1 MNCDVELAPAQAGI
15 SELVEEFRRCT
26 PDAGGWNRVD
36 DNERV
41 RFAVWENQSADG
53 KKHSAAGFEA
63 KPWEGASDLRE
74 FLVDDIVNEE
84 VAVCCASFWRALIR
98 AQGVQP
104 NDAGTAAV
112 MTRLLDW
119 IVKGRLANALLREVE
134 LSAQYMRTYGWVAVH
149 PTWVR
154 ELGKRNQR
162 VTLDEFVAMSPQLAV
177 AIVDESQEDVAVEIL
192 GNVYAKWVAEQA
204 KAGGIED
211 PPPLPPQRIRSAVR
225 DLRRDGKAL
234 IPVPFVAKSQPA
246 IEVLR
251 PFYDVFIP
259 DEIGDSQR
267 GRVYVRSWYRSEDLK
282 AKIRTD
288 GWNED
293 WVEAAC
299 KTQGQQSVWSKSAN
313 VGAASTWTS
322 VENSQSPWIEVLTCY
337 SRRIDSD
344 GVPGIYCTVFSPHVT
359 SNESSPDRDESS
371 PDRELFATHGLLDY
385 QHGQVPIVVGVREW
399 VCRSITNSRGVPEV
413 ASPLA
418 RMSKVMQD
426 SLVDRTA
433 LTTLPPRMVP
443 ARLMDEDQEFGP
455 AATIPVLRGEEPRFM
470 DVPAHDGVAE
480 GILRWTHERV
490 DQSFARLS
498 ANVPPARVQARQQHM
513 VNGFLGMWA
522 EVFRQVLALI
532 IQYMP
537 DAEFR
542 RVTDFDKPK
551 LSAGEIAGSYDLI
564 LSVDVRELDMDFA
577 IKQLEAVSKFVLPE
591 DAAGVVDRAKLVRMK
606 LQAINPLLAR
616 EIVSDQAGAQ
626 QKIFK
631 DVSAEIASM
640 FLGNPPN
647 LVENDPTAPMQLQ
660 FAAQVIQANPNYQ
673 AALQSNP
680 RFAEMMDVWAK
691 NRMQSKAQEENKIVG
706 RLGVKPIET
715 NAQP

>member
-1 MNCDVELAPAQAGI
+1 MKCEDELAPAEAGI
-15 SELVEEFRRCT
+15 AELLEEFQRCS

-41 RFAVWENQSADG
+41 RFAVWENQTSDG
-53 KKHSAAGFEA
+53 KKHSAPGFEA
-63 KPWEGASDLRE
+63 KPWENASDLRE

-104 NDAGTAAV
+104 NDAGIAAV

-119 IVKGRLANALLREVE
+119 VVKGRLANVLLREVE
-134 LSAQYMRTYGWVAVH
+134 LSAQYMRTYGWVAIHV
-149 PTWVR
+149 TWAR

-162 VTLDEFVAMSPQLAV
+162 VSLDEFVAISPQLAV
-177 AIVDESQEDVAVEIL
+177 AIVDESQEDLAVEIL
-192 GNVYAKWVAEQA
+192 GSVYSKWVADRAAE
-204 KAGGIED
+204 GGIAD
-211 PPPLPPQRIRSAVR
+211 PPSLSPQRIRKAVR
-225 DLRRDGKAL
+225 ELRREGKAL
-234 IPVPFVAKSQPA
+234 IPVPYVAKSQPA

-259 DEIGDSQR
+259 DEIGDAQR
-267 GRVYVRSWYRSEDLK
+267 GRTYVRSWYRAEDLRGK
-282 AKIRTD
+282 VRTD
-288 GWNED
+288 GWDEE
-293 WVEAAC
+293 WVEEAC
-299 KTQGQQSVWSKSAN
+299 KTKGQQSVWSTP
-313 VGAASTWTS
+313 ASIGSSPTWTA
-322 VENSQSPWIEVLTCY
+322 VEDSQSPWIEVITCY

-359 SNESSPDRDESS
+359 TSSVTPN
-371 PDRELFATHGLLDY
+371 RELFATHGLLDY
-385 QHGQVPIVVGVREW
+385 QNGQVPIVVGVREW

-418 RMSKVMQD
+418 RLSKVMQD

-470 DVPAHDGVAE
+470 DVPGHDGVAE

-522 EVFRQVLALI
+522 EAFRQVLALI

-537 DAEFR
+537 TAEFR
-542 RVTDFDKPK
+542 RVTDFEKPQ
-551 LSAGEIAGSYDLI
+551 LSPGEIAGSYDLI

-591 DAAGVVDRAKLVRMK
+591 DAAGVIDRAKLVKMK

-616 EIVSDQAGAQ
+616 EILSDQAGAQ

-660 FAAQVIQANPNYQ
+660 FAAQVIQSNPNYQ
-673 AALQSNP
+673 AALQQGD
-680 RFAEMMDVWAK
+680 RFAKMMDVWVK
-691 NRMQSKAQEENKIVG
+691 NRMQSKAQEENKVVG
-706 RLGVKPIET
+706 RLGVKPIEET
-715 NAQP
+715 AQP

>member
-1 MNCDVELAPAQAGI
+1 MNFEDELAPAQAGVGD
-15 SELVEEFRRCT
+15 LVEEFRRCS
-26 PDAGGWNRVD
+26 PDAAGWNRVD

-41 RFAVWENQSADG
+41 RFAVWENQSPDG
-53 KKHSAAGFEA
+53 KKHSASQFEA
-63 KPWEGASDLRE
+63 KPWDGASDLRE

-84 VAVCCASFWRALIR
+84 VAVCCASFWRAMIR

-104 NDAGTAAV
+104 DDAGTAAV

-119 IVKGRLANALLREVE
+119 IVKGRLAHALLREVE
-134 LSAQYMRTYGWVAVH
+134 LSAQYMRTYGWVAIH
-149 PTWVR
+149 LTWAR
-154 ELGKRNQR
+154 EFGMRNQR
-162 VTLDEFVAMSPQLAV
+162 VTLDEFVALSPELAV
-177 AIVDESQEDVAVEIL
+177 AIVDESQEQAAVDIL
-192 GNVYAKWVAEQA
+192 GAVYGRWVEEQA
-204 KAGGIED
+204 RAAGFENPPELPASRLRKA
-211 PPPLPPQRIRSAVR
+211 IRE
-225 DLRRDGKAL
+225 LRREGRAMV
-234 IPVPFVAKSQPA
+234 PVPYVAKSQPT

-267 GRVYVRSWYRSEDLK
+267 GRTYVRAWYREEDLRGK
-282 AKIRTD
+282 VLTD
-288 GWNED
+288 GWSKE

-299 KTQGQQSVWSKSAN
+299 KTKGQQSVWTRAAN
-313 VGAASTWTS
+313 LGASSTWTA
-322 VENSQSPWIEVLTCY
+322 VEDSESSWIEVVTAY
-337 SRRIDSD
+337 SRRIGSD
-344 GVPGIYCTVFSPHVT
+344 GVPGIYCTTFSPHVVA
-359 SNESSPDRDESS
+359 SELDPK
-371 PDRELFATHGLLDY
+371 RELFATHGLLDY

-413 ASPLA
+413 AAPLA
-418 RMSKVMQD
+418 RLSKVMQD

-455 AATIPVLRGEEPRFM
+455 AATIPVMRGEEPRFM

-522 EVFRQVLALI
+522 EAFRQVLALI
-532 IQYMP
+532 LQYMP
-537 DAEFR
+537 DAEFQ
-542 RVTDFDKPK
+542 RVTSFEKPRM
-551 LSAGEIAGSYDLI
+551 SPAEIAGSYDLI
-564 LSVDVRELDMDFA
+564 LAVDVRELDMDFA
-577 IKQLEAVSKFVLPE
+577 IKQLQAVSEFVLPE
-591 DAAGVVDRAKLVRMK
+591 DAAGVVDRAKLVKMK

-626 QKIFK
+626 QRIFK
-631 DVSAEIASM
+631 EVSAEIASM

-660 FAAQVIQANPNYQ
+660 FAAQVVQANPNYQ
-673 AALQSNP
+673 QALQQKG
-680 RFAEMMDVWAK
+680 RFAEMLEVWAK
-691 NRMQSKAQEENKIVG
+691 NRMQSKVQEENKTVG
-706 RLGVKPIET
+706 RLGVRPVEPQSVT
-715 NAQP
+715 